1 MNQTTD
7 NPMIDGAVLK
17 LEFQRLIERAFT
29 VSADVGQ
36 EVERIIQLG
45 TSTPLSMEELASLI
59 EKALMTM
66 RTAAEVRRDT
76 ATLRALGDDPVAT
89 AREIVNRARGS
100 AAAVGA
106 ERSQALQTY
115 NGIQPHPVKP
125 APIFHQRP
133 VPVVEGYMRTADIDL
148 WGDNARLDI
157 HLAQFRKEHRREP
170 NSKELLD
177 IMLSKMQ
184 LPGVKPG
191 DQFEIDVLARSIA
204 VNGVRKSPILD
215 VDGTLLDGNRRV
227 AACYYILNGDFTPA
241 EKKRVEW
248 LLVWQLTE
256 HATDEDRESVIVSLN
271 FEPDHKQDWPEYVRA
286 RKIYED
292 WSAALAREPRAGASR
307 QQDIR
312 RAISKKFAIDTEKV
326 TRYIKMVELADE
338 FEQYHVVDKRREQFE
353 VKHRAERYFQYF
365 DELSKGGARS
375 GGVLYALNQ
384 DDSFKHLVYDL
395 LFDGKFSNWNKIRPL
410 KYIAESPEARDHLQ
424 KASAEANVEVA
435 QDLVDEAIGIVQT
448 KRAELRQIGANERIE
463 KFVAFLEDL
472 PVKAFRD
479 SIKPENLLRLH
490 KALKLVE
497 PHLPG
502 AAQDQ

>member
-1 MNQTTD
+1 MNRTSEGR
-7 NPMIDGAVLK
+7 MIDHDALQQ
-17 LEFQRLIERAFT
+17 EFQRLIQRAFT
-29 VSADVGQ
+29 VSADVGE
-36 EVERIIQLG
+36 EVGKLLQLG
-45 TSTPLSMEELASLI
+45 DSNPLRADELARLI
-59 EKALMTM
+59 ENVIRVMKNGAAQRDDRDAL
-66 RTAAEVRRDT
+66 RSLPEDAHDAAQRIVEALCRPATAAE
-76 ATLRALGDDPVAT
+76 PQ
-89 AREIVNRARGS
+89 
-100 AAAVGA
+100 
-106 ERSQALQTY
+106 RSVPLEVY
-115 NGIQPHPVKP
+115 NGIKPHPVKP

-133 VPVVEGYMRTADIDL
+133 VPVIEGFIRTTDIAL

-157 HLAQFRKEHRREP
+157 HLAQFRKEHARDP

-191 DQFEIDVLARSIA
+191 DQFEIESLARSIA

-271 FEPDHKQDWPEYVRA
+271 FEPDHKQDWPEYVKA

-292 WSAALAREPRAGASR
+292 WAAALAREPRAGASR
-307 QQDIR
+307 QQEIKR
-312 RAISKKFAIDTEKV
+312 EISKKFALGPDAAHV

-338 FEQYHVVDKRREQFE
+338 FEQYHVIDRRRDQFE

-365 DELSKGGARS
+365 DELQKGARA
-375 GGVLYALNQ
+375 GGVNYALNQ
-384 DDSFKHLVYDL
+384 DDSFKHLVYEL
-395 LFDGKFSNWNKIRPL
+395 LFEGKFSNWNKIRPL
-410 KYIAESPEARDHLQ
+410 KYIADSPEAREHLQ
-424 KASAEANVEVA
+424 KARTETDVEVA
-435 QDLVDEAIGIVQT
+435 QDIVDEAIAIVQT

-479 SIKPENLLRLH
+479 AIKPENLIRLH

-497 PHLPG
+497 PHLP
-502 AAQDQ
+502 